1 MFCRL
6 YAEDSWCSLP
16 DVGMR
21 NVLRA
26 YGPANTR
33 PKDEVEAADP
43 NWKGER
49 RGWKG
54 GFKYFVAKI
63 WIL

>member
-1 MFCRL
+1 
-6 YAEDSWCSLP
+6 
-16 DVGMR
+16 MR

-26 YGPANTR
+26 YDPANTR

-49 RGWKG
+49 KRLG
-54 GFKYFVAKI
+54 GRV
-63 WIL
+63 